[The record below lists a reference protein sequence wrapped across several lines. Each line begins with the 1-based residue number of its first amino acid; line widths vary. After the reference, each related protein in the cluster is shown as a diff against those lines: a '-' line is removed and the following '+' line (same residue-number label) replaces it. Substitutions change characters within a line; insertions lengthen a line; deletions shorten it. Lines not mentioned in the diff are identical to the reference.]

1 MGIFG
6 MGPQTDESGHKC
18 EHCGKT
24 IKPGEHF
31 TKEGKKYC
39 CEKCCGSVDKS
50 AKKAAKS
57 CEFC

>member
-6 MGPQTDESGHKC
+6 MGPQTSEEGHTC
-18 EHCGKT
+18 AHCGKK

-39 CEKCCGSVDKS
+39 CAKCCGEADKS
-50 AKKAAKS
+50 AKKAAKT

>member
-6 MGPQTDESGHKC
+6 LGPQTAEEEHIC
-18 EHCGKT
+18 AHCGKK

-39 CEKCCGSVDKS
+39 CEKCCGDSAKS
-50 AKKAAKS
+50 AKKAAKT